1 MSHVDE
7 VATMM
12 KVPPMPDNFCAQ
24 HNVVFSRIEGKL
36 DDILRRIGSGDTQ
49 FATLELRLKAVE
61 EKAKWLAGVVFGIGS
76 LFSLAV
82 IGALI
87 KLVIMDGK

>member
-1 MSHVDE
+1 MNHAEEIDHLL
-7 VATMM
+7 
-12 KVPPMPDNFCAQ
+12 KVPQMPDNFCAQ
-24 HNVVFSRIEGKL
+24 HNAVFTRIEKKL
-36 DDILRRIGSGDTQ
+36 DDILGRIGQGDTQ
-49 FATLELRLKAVE
+49 FATLDLRLKNVE

-87 KLVIMDGK
+87 KLVVLDGK

>member
-1 MSHVDE
+1 MSHADE
-7 VATMM
+7 VASTM

-24 HNVVFSRIEGKL
+24 HNAVFSRIEGKL

-87 KLVIMDGK
+87 KLVVLDGK

>member
-1 MSHVDE
+1 VSHTDE

-12 KVPPMPDNFCAQ
+12 KVPQMPDNFCAQ
-24 HNVVFSRIEGKL
+24 HNAVFSRIEGKL

-87 KLVIMDGK
+87 KLVVLDGK